1 MKKPL
6 LSLLIIAF
14 LSTQVFAQIGI
25 GLVGGNDIY
34 HRYQNPDGG
43 SAGNTI
49 LNLHLGPK
57 IWVGGDNFSVSVESY
72 VNWGSTSLSLID
84 YKGMGDVAI
93 PLLAKLN
100 FNGNSGFSSELRS
113 GWSIGGGMQM
123 SRTEWYGVNVGA
135 EDEDVIR
142 ELYPT
147 FVGEI
152 SRGYGIGGFYAELF
166 GRFGWDPNSNA
177 STLNIGLSYNINV
190 VGFKKLKNKLDRF
203 DN

>member
-1 MKKPL
+1 MAGQ
-6 LSLLIIAF
+6 IY
-14 LSTQVFAQIGI
+14 AQFGI

-43 SAGNTI
+43 SAGNAI

-57 IWVGGDNFSVSVESY
+57 LWVGGDNFSVSLESY
-72 VNWGSTSLSLID
+72 FNWGATSLSLID
-84 YKGMGDVAI
+84 FKGMGDIAV

-113 GWSIGGGMQM
+113 GWSIGGGIQM
-123 SRTEWYGVNVGA
+123 SRTEWYGLNLS
-135 EDEDVIR
+135 ESSENVIR

-147 FVGEI
+147 VVAEI

-166 GRFGWDPNSNA
+166 GRLGWDTNSNA
-177 STLNIGLSYNINV
+177 SSLNIGISYNFNV
-190 VGFKKLKNKLDRF
+190 VGFQKLKRKLDRF